1 VHRSSAVQLT
11 AHANAYVER
20 VIGSIRRECLD
31 HVIVV
36 KATGLHR
43 VLTHYVGYYMRSR
56 THLALGKD
64 RPMTRQVQ
72 PPSDGHIVAV
82 PQSVGCTIAT
92 IASLS
97 EETRRRGARSP
108 WAPGSAGRP
117 QSALGGDARGL
128 L

>member
-1 VHRSSAVQLT
+1 VFGNQVVSRIFACWNQLEGWLRRSS
-11 AHANAYVER
+11 R
-20 VIGSIRRECLD
+20 
-31 HVIVV
+31 
-36 KATGLHR
+36 HR
-43 VLTHYVGYYMRSR
+43 TVTSSPFL
-56 THLALGKD
+56 K
-64 RPMTRQVQ
+64 
-72 PPSDGHIVAV
+72 
-82 PQSVGCTIAT
+82 SVGCTIAT